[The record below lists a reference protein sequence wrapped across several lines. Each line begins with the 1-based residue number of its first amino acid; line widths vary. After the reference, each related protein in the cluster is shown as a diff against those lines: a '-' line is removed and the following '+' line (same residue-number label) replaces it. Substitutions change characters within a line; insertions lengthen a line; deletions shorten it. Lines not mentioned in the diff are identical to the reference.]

1 MRRALRTAFLSL
13 VTAAPAFAAEA
24 EPGNTNML
32 DPKVGLMFWTLLI
45 FVVLLVVLSK
55 FAFKPL
61 LAAVEARE
69 AALEETIAQ
78 AKRDRAEAAT
88 LLEQQRAALAE
99 ARTESAKALADARA
113 LGEKSRAEAIERAK
127 VEAADLL
134 DRTRREIGAE
144 KERAIAELRREAIDL
159 ALAGA
164 GKVIG
169 QRLDGAADRAMV
181 EQFLASMTPRQNG

>member
-13 VTAAPAFAAEA
+13 VTAAPAFASEAEA
-24 EPGNTNML
+24 GNTNLL
-32 DPKVGLMFWTLLI
+32 DPKVGLMFWTLII

-69 AALEETIAQ
+69 AALEQSIQQAQ
-78 AKRDRAEAAT
+78 RDREEAAK

-99 ARTESAKALADARA
+99 ARAESAKALADARA
-113 LGEKSRAEAIERAK
+113 LGEKARAEAMDNAK
-127 VEAADLL
+127 AEAADMLE
-134 DRTRREIGAE
+134 RTRREIGAE
-144 KERAIAELRREAIDL
+144 KERAIDELRREAIDL

-169 QRLDGAADRAMV
+169 QRLDGATDRAMV
-181 EQFLASMTPRQNG
+181 ESFLATMARKG

>member
-1 MRRALRTAFLSL
+1 MRRALRTAVLSL

-24 EPGNTNML
+24 EPGNTNLL
-32 DPKVGLMFWTLLI
+32 DPNVGLMFWTLLI

-61 LAAVEARE
+61 LSAVEARE
-69 AALEETIAQ
+69 AALEQTIQQAQ
-78 AKRDRAEAAT
+78 RDRAEAAA

-99 ARTESAKALADARA
+99 ARAESAKALADARA
-113 LGEKSRAEAIERAK
+113 LGEKARAEAIERAK
-127 VEAADLL
+127 AEATDLL
-134 DRTRREIGAE
+134 ERTRREIGAE
-144 KERAIAELRREAIDL
+144 KERAIADLRREAIDL

-169 QRLDGAADRAMV
+169 QKLDAASDRAMV
-181 EQFLASMTPRQNG
+181 ESFLAGMAKKG

>member
-1 MRRALRTAFLSL
+1 MRRALRTAVLSL

-24 EPGNTNML
+24 EAGNTNLL
-32 DPKVGLMFWTLLI
+32 DPKVGLMFWTLII
-45 FVVLLVVLSK
+45 FVILLVVLSK

-69 AALEETIAQ
+69 AALEQSIQQAQ
-78 AKRDRAEAAT
+78 RDREEAAK

-99 ARTESAKALADARA
+99 ARAESAKALADARA
-113 LGEKSRAEAIERAK
+113 LGEKARAESIERAK
-127 VEAADLL
+127 AEAADLL

-144 KERAIAELRREAIDL
+144 KERAIADLRREAIDL

-181 EQFLASMTPRQNG
+181 ESFLASMAKKG

>member
-1 MRRALRTAFLSL
+1 MRRALRTAVLSL

-24 EPGNTNML
+24 EPGNTNLL
-32 DPKVGLMFWTLLI
+32 DPNVGLMFWTLLI

-69 AALEETIAQ
+69 AALEQTIQQAQ
-78 AKRDRAEAAT
+78 RDREEAAS

-99 ARTESAKALADARA
+99 ARAESAKALADARA
-113 LGEKSRAEAIERAK
+113 LGEKARAEAIERAK
-127 VEAADLL
+127 AEASDLL

-144 KERAIAELRREAIDL
+144 KERAIADLRREAIDL

-169 QRLDGAADRAMV
+169 QRLDAAADRAIV
-181 EQFLASMTPRQNG
+181 EQFLAGVTKTAG

>member
-1 MRRALRTAFLSL
+1 MRRALRTAVPSFVLASPL
-13 VTAAPAFAAEA
+13 LAAPA
-24 EPGNTNML
+24 EPGNTNLL
-32 DPKVGLMFWTLLI
+32 DPNVGLMFWTLLI

-69 AALEETIAQ
+69 AALEATIQQAQ
-78 AKRDRAEAAT
+78 RDREEAAK

-99 ARTESAKALADARA
+99 ARAESSKALAEARA
-113 LGEKSRAEAIERAK
+113 LGEKTRAEAIERAK
-127 VEAADLL
+127 AEATELL
-134 DRTRREIGAE
+134 ERTRREIGAE
-144 KERAIAELRREAIDL
+144 KERAIADLRREAVDL

-169 QRLDGAADRAMV
+169 QRLDGASDRAMV
-181 EQFLASMTPRQNG
+181 ESFLASMAKKG

>member
-13 VTAAPAFAAEA
+13 VTAAPAFASEA
-24 EPGNTNML
+24 EPGNTNLL
-32 DPKVGLMFWTLLI
+32 DPNVGLMFWTLLI

-69 AALEETIAQ
+69 AALEQSIQQAQ
-78 AKRDRAEAAT
+78 RDRAEAAA

-99 ARTESAKALADARA
+99 ARAESAKALADARA
-113 LGEKSRAEAIERAK
+113 LGEKARAEAIERAK
-127 VEAADLL
+127 AEATELL
-134 DRTRREIGAE
+134 ERTRREIGAE
-144 KERAIAELRREAIDL
+144 KERAIADLRREAIDL

-169 QRLDGAADRAMV
+169 QRLDGAADRAIV
-181 EQFLASMTPRQNG
+181 EQFLAGVTKTAG

>member
-1 MRRALRTAFLSL
+1 MRRALSLAVLSFAL
-13 VTAAPAFAAEA
+13 ATPALAAEA
-24 EPGNTNML
+24 EPGNTNLL

-69 AALEETIAQ
+69 AALEATIQQAQ
-78 AKRDRAEAAT
+78 RDREEAAS

-99 ARTESAKALADARA
+99 ARAESSKALAEARA
-113 LGEKSRAEAIERAK
+113 LGEKTRAEAIERAK
-127 VEAADLL
+127 AEAADLL
-134 DRTRREIGAE
+134 ERTRREIGAE
-144 KERAIAELRREAIDL
+144 RERAIADLRREAIDL

-169 QRLDGAADRAMV
+169 QKLDGAGDRAMV
-181 EQFLASMTPRQNG
+181 ESFLASMAKKG